1 MNLNYAIFRSEPILT
16 INDLAQIGSH
26 NKREKKTYN
35 SNPDIDIERS
45 KDNMELIPLSDKYV
59 KGFYNVLKAY
69 KKEHEE
75 RMKTE
80 REDRKKTFKQML
92 DKSNNVVAD
101 ELLFTAT
108 NEFFKDM
115 TREDIKDWADTCM
128 EFVYED
134 LGYTKEQ
141 VLHATVHL
149 DEKTPH
155 IHCVVVPLVKKFDKR
170 TNTERYT
177 ISKKQ
182 YIKDKIHLSELQD
195 KYHKR
200 LTDKGYDLERGFKGS
215 DRKHIKIKDYKK
227 INRKL
232 EGNLNIRNN
241 RLDKAINEFDEK
253 MKTTKNIPFNKNQ
266 VIVNKDTFDTM
277 NKIVKE
283 SKKVIELQPKIN
295 EVFNEINSYASGYKT
310 FENENKNIKR
320 EVQVL
325 EYKNNQLEKEN
336 NKLNEKIK
344 RVIKAIKQFFR
355 KLLQIGAEYIKGY
368 AEEEV
373 KQYYDNK
380 DFKMLDVKD
389 VAKGTPREDEL
400 FEYANVPDQYR
411 TIRTPLYDDECEDNY
426 NIYDYE
432 EYDDG
437 IDKDDDMGMSL

>member
-26 NKREKKTYN
+26 NKREKKAYN

-45 KDNMELIPLSDKYV
+45 KDNIELVPLSDKYV
-59 KGFYNVLKAY
+59 KGFYNVVKDY

-108 NEFFKDM
+108 NKFFENM
-115 TREDIKDWADTCM
+115 TREDIKEWADTCM
-128 EFVYED
+128 EFVYKD

-141 VLHATVHL
+141 VLHSVVHL

-155 IHCVVVPLVKKFDKR
+155 IHCVVVPLVKKLDKR

-195 KYHKR
+195 MYHKR
-200 LTDKGYDLERGFKGS
+200 LTDKGYDLERGIKGS

-232 EGNLNIRNN
+232 EENLNVRND
-241 RLDKAINEFDEK
+241 RLDKAISEFDEK

-277 NKIVKE
+277 EKIVKE

-295 EVFNEINSYASGYKT
+295 EVFQEINSYATGYKT
-310 FENENKNIKR
+310 LENDNKKYKREIDNLQFENGLLTSKNAQLKEQISNILKTIKDF
-320 EVQVL
+320 L
-325 EYKNNQLEKEN
+325 KQL
-336 NKLNEKIK
+336 LN
-344 RVIKAIKQFFR
+344 R
-355 KLLQIGAEYIKGY
+355 GMEYIKDY
-368 AEEEV
+368 AEDVV
-373 KQYYDNK
+373 KKFYDNK

-389 VAKGTPREDEL
+389 VAKGTPREDSL
-400 FEYANVPDQYR
+400 FEYANVPDKYK
-411 TIRTPLYDDECEDNY
+411 TIKTPLYEED
-426 NIYDYE
+426 YDYE
-432 EYDDG
+432 YDDYEE
-437 IDKDDDMGMSL
+437 DKNKDDDMGMSL

>member
-1 MNLNYAIFRSEPILT
+1 MNLNYAIFRSEPIMT

-26 NKREKKTYN
+26 NKREKKAYD

-45 KDNMELIPLSDKYV
+45 KNNIELVPLSDKYV
-59 KGFYNVLKAY
+59 KGFYNLVKDY
-69 KKEHEE
+69 RKQHEE
-75 RMKTE
+75 KQKTE

-92 DKSNNVVAD
+92 DKSNSVVAD

-115 TREDIKDWADTCM
+115 TRDDIKDWANTCM

-134 LGYTKEQ
+134 LGYTKDQ
-141 VLHATVHL
+141 ILHSVVHL

-200 LTDKGYDLERGFKGS
+200 LTDKGYDLERGIKGS

-232 EGNLNIRNN
+232 EENLNVRNN

-253 MKTTKNIPFNKNQ
+253 MKSTKNIPFNKNQ
-266 VIVNKDTFDTM
+266 VIVNKDIFDTM
-277 NKIVKE
+277 EKIVKE

-295 EVFNEINSYASGYKT
+295 EVFNEVDSYVTSYNSLEKDNQKY
-310 FENENKNIKR
+310 KR
-320 EVQVL
+320 EIKSLKTRNSNLLQ
-325 EYKNNQLEKEN
+325 EN
-336 NKLNEKIK
+336 NKLKSYIDIILK
-344 RVIKAIKQFFR
+344 VIKKFFR
-355 KLLQIGAEYIKGY
+355 KLIQIGNEPTKEATTTEIKDY
-368 AEEEV
+368 FDNNDFNSNDV
-373 KQYYDNK
+373 YDIS
-380 DFKMLDVKD
+380 
-389 VAKGTPREDEL
+389 KGTIKEDEL
-400 FEYANVPDQYR
+400 FDYANIPSYLK
-411 TIRTPLYDDECEDNY
+411 TDNKS
-426 NIYDYE
+426 YE
-432 EYDDG
+432 NN
-437 IDKDDDMGMSL
+437 DKDEEKEIFEINL

>member
-1 MNLNYAIFRSEPILT
+1 MNLNYAIFRSEPIYT

-26 NKREKKTYN
+26 NKREKKAYQ
-35 SNPDIDIERS
+35 SNPDIKLELTHNNIE
-45 KDNMELIPLSDKYV
+45 LVPLTEKYV
-59 KGFYNVLKAY
+59 KGFYNLTKDY
-69 KKEHEE
+69 MKEHNE

-92 DKSNNVVAD
+92 DRSNNVIAD
-101 ELLFTAT
+101 ELMFTAT

-115 TREDIKDWADTCM
+115 TRDDIKEWADTCM
-128 EFVYED
+128 EFVYND
-134 LGYTKEQ
+134 LGYKKEQ
-141 VLHATVHL
+141 VLHATVQL

-155 IHCVVVPLVKKFDKR
+155 VHCVVVPLIKKYDKR

-182 YIKDKIHLSELQD
+182 YIRDKIHLSELQD

-200 LTDKGYDLERGFKGS
+200 LTDKGYDLERGIKGS
-215 DRKHIKIKDYKK
+215 DRKHIKIKEYKRINRELEQK
-227 INRKL
+227 IN
-232 EGNLNIRNN
+232 IRSD
-241 RLDKAINEFDEK
+241 RLDKAISDFDEK

-283 SKKVIELQPKIN
+283 SKKVIELQPKIK

-310 FENENKNIKR
+310 LENENKNIKR

-325 EYKNNQLEKEN
+325 GYKNNQLEKEN
-336 NKLNEKIK
+336 DKLNDKIQ
-344 RVIKAIKQFFR
+344 RIIKAIKQFFR
-355 KLLQIGAEYIKGY
+355 KLLQIGAEYIKDY
-368 AEEEV
+368 AETEV

-389 VAKGTPREDEL
+389 VAKGTPREDSL
-400 FEYANVPDQYR
+400 FEYANVPEQYR
-411 TIRTPLYDDECEDNY
+411 TIRTSLYEEEYEEDYDAYKEYDDE
-426 NIYDYE
+426 
-432 EYDDG
+432 
-437 IDKDDDMGMSL
+437 IDKDDDLGMSL